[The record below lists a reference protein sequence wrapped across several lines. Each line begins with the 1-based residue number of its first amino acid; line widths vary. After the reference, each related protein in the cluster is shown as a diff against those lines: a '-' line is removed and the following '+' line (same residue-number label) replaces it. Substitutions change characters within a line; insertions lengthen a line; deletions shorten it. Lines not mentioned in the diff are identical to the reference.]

1 MLMVFPLVIGAE
13 KKFFADGPESALKLV
28 EARPVG
34 DAGVVTLIYA
44 PA

>member
-1 MLMVFPLVIGAE
+1 MVFPLVIGAG
-13 KKFFADGPESALKLV
+13 KRFFVEGAESVLRLV
-28 EARPVG
+28 EAKPVG